1 MSAPAFPPA
10 RDTERRLAALIAIAA
25 ASLLIAGWLAPLT
38 PDSAASLAP
47 AAFLAEAQTHLLPAL
62 EPSSAS
68 TTATHPFALAHYWSA
83 GIVALTGQWDA
94 RLLAI
99 GSLVFAVGGVTT
111 LLLALGR
118 LLSPQRLALLAL
130 AALSLALLAAR
141 ESPGTGAHALV
152 QAWFWL
158 TLLQLV
164 LTAREKSAGSCA
176 LGWIAGALNIAASS
190 LGTASALA
198 TLARDLRAGA
208 PRGRIVASAVLAA
221 FGLGWLV
228 IRLTGSSNLATGSDV
243 SLPSSVPAVLVW
255 APALLALWRWR
266 RTPEPGLHFTA
277 PLVLAFGG
285 ATLVFTLA
293 GAEPPRAWALLVVLA
308 NVAALASLRWS
319 ADAGQRTRDFCLA
332 AAWLLVVANV
342 LAQPHTR
349 PEPGRYEPVA
359 ESADEH
365 ARPAAEAFAAQPEIR
380 AVLPSPLREPLALHE
395 ENGGSSF
402 GTATPPELPSPDGLP
417 VVSSWNATDG
427 ASTHG
432 EFRSALLVTR
442 ASILQ
447 VRVAGSLRPPDTEL
461 LLVTASGRAIPPL
474 ETGFSV
480 GNRWKR
486 VNFSAPG
493 EPFRVVARDHSGADW
508 LAFTAPLEVSQLSF
522 VATKVARAWRWWLLP
537 GVLCA
542 AVVARRLRMHW
553 RTVLGV
559 NEWRAVPWLALFG
572 YACFFLPHIDHT
584 AGPNDAGGY
593 LNFAKTVSTGAIA
606 HEIRRPDF
614 DLPAAKQ
621 ADLYLPTTARVA
633 PDGAMA
639 PEYPPGMGLM
649 IGAAA
654 WVLPLAHA
662 TVLVMALHL
671 LGAVVITWR
680 AARVFGLSEA
690 WAWLAAGIL
699 GLSSV
704 FLFQT
709 LQPQSD
715 GASVLWVTAAVAFAW
730 SSREHAWHVFV
741 AGVATAIAVL
751 VRPANALCALPVL
764 ACLWGRPRALRNLI
778 LVGAPAA
785 VWLLWFNFRQ
795 YGHPLR
801 TGYGDVSDAWSASFI
816 GPTLASYAQ
825 WLPAMFT
832 PVVVAAFAAPWFGSF
847 APRAR
852 VVLGL
857 WAASFFVFYALYW
870 CTYDNW
876 YNMRFVLPAMPAL
889 LVLGLHVTR
898 AALARSRLAFF
909 PSGPQPAALWPS
921 ALLVVALL
929 GLAIVDTVRRDVL
942 PWVHAA
948 RAHRVAV
955 EWLNER
961 APANSIVIA
970 RHASNAV
977 WHYTNFQ
984 LVRPDRDAVRAPGF
998 LTELATTG
1006 RPIFAINQH
1015 WEQRGFEWGHGKGE
1029 GRPDLPGEWERLA
1042 VLWEGE
1048 YVIWRWHPPKP
1059 DTAR

>member
-1 MSAPAFPPA
+1 MSAPVSPSAA
-10 RDTERRLAALIAIAA
+10 GTERGLSALIVGAAAL
-25 ASLLIAGWLAPLT
+25 LLIAGTLARLT
-38 PDSAASLAP
+38 PDGAAVFAP
-47 AAFLAEAQTHLLPAL
+47 ATFVAEANAHLLGAL
-62 EPSSAS
+62 DESSPPSLH
-68 TTATHPFALAHYWSA
+68 HPFALAHAWSA
-83 GIVALTGQWDA
+83 AVVSLTGQWDA
-94 RLLAI
+94 RLLAL
-99 GSLVFAVGGVTT
+99 GTLVFAVGGLVT
-111 LLLALGR
+111 LLSTLAR
-118 LLSPQRLALLAL
+118 LVSPRGLALLAL
-130 AALSLALLAAR
+130 AALVLGLLASR
-141 ESPGTGAHALV
+141 EAAGSGPHALV
-152 QAWFWL
+152 QGWLWL
-158 TLLQLV
+158 TLLQLT
-164 LTAREKSAGSCA
+164 LTSPEKSPLLCR
-176 LGWIAGALNIAASS
+176 LGWMAGALNIAASA

-198 TLARDLRAGA
+198 ALARDLRVGA
-208 PRGRIVASAVLAA
+208 PRRRILASAALVALGLGVLWSRWSVGAGLVRELDGASASAVRAL
-221 FGLGWLV
+221 
-228 IRLTGSSNLATGSDV
+228 I
-243 SLPSSVPAVLVW
+243 VW
-255 APALLALWRWR
+255 APAALTLWRWR
-266 RTPEPGLHFTA
+266 RDREPVLDFAA
-277 PLVLAFGG
+277 PLVLAFAGAALVLSITG
-285 ATLVFTLA
+285 AT
-293 GAEPPRAWALLVVLA
+293 PPRAWPLLVFLA
-308 NVAALASLRWS
+308 NVVALASLRWS
-319 ADAGQRTRDFCLA
+319 TDAGRRTRDFCLA
-332 AAWLLVVANV
+332 AAWLIVVVNA

-349 PEPGRYEPVA
+349 AAPGRYEPAA
-359 ESADEH
+359 ESADAR
-365 ARPAAEAFAAQPEIR
+365 ARPAAEALALRPEIR
-380 AVLPSPLREPLALHE
+380 PILPSPLRPPLALAE
-395 ENGGSSF
+395 EKGGSSF
-402 GTATPPELPSPDGLP
+402 GTAPPTELAPPDGLP
-417 VVSSWNATDG
+417 VMSSWDATLG
-427 ASTHG
+427 PGTHG

-442 ASILQ
+442 ASMLQ

-461 LLVTASGRAIPPL
+461 LLVTASGREIPPL
-474 ETGFSV
+474 ETGFTV

-486 VNFSAPG
+486 VNFSAPD
-493 EPFRVVARDHSGADW
+493 EPFRVVARDRSGADW

-522 VATKVARAWRWWLLP
+522 LGTKIARAWHWWLWP

-542 AVVARRLRMHW
+542 GAAAWRVRAHW
-553 RTVLGV
+553 RTALGPR
-559 NEWRAVPWLALFG
+559 EWRAVPWLALFG
-572 YACFFLPHIDHT
+572 YALFFLPHIDHT

-593 LNFAKTVSTGAIA
+593 LNFAKTVSHGALA
-606 HEIRRPDF
+606 HEIRRPDVA
-614 DLPAAKQ
+614 LPAAKQ
-621 ADLYLPTTARVA
+621 VDLYIPTTAKIA